1 MRRNVLRIGSWIWA
15 MGCAAWTLDGLAC
28 LRYPNKQHAVLAFLM
43 AAMFGITWGFH
54 RQQK

>member
-28 LRYPNKQHAVLAFLM
+28 LRYPNKQHAVLALIM
-43 AAMFGITWGFH
+43 AVMFGIAWGFY
-54 RQQK
+54 RQQR

>member
-1 MRRNVLRIGSWIWA
+1 

-43 AAMFGITWGFH
+43 AAMFGITWGFY